1 MDQRPPQGDA
11 NVDGAASPDLS
22 KLLLAIAA
30 GLLGAA
36 FGAGVT
42 VLVSRFGI
50 YLPILPGYFA
60 SSAIIRVWTSNSITV
75 GIVGGVCGFVGG
87 LIAEAF
93 IYVNPGV
100 LDYVLHFYENADA
113 KDWLF
118 RALNA
123 GIGFWYSRSN
133 GPSSSSRG

>member
-42 VLVSRFGI
+42 VLVSGFSI

-60 SSAIIRVWTSNSITV
+60 ASAIIRVWNSNSIAV
-75 GIVGGVCGFVGG
+75 GVAGGLCGFVGG
-87 LIAEAF
+87 LFAEAF
-93 IYVNPGV
+93 VYSSPDV
-100 LDYVLHFYENADA
+100 LQYVLHFYENAEGM
-113 KDWLF
+113 DWLF
-118 RALNA
+118 RALNT
-123 GIGFWYSRSN
+123 GVGFWYARSN
-133 GPSSSSRG
+133 LPAAGSRG